1 MLMLCRSIFSLGFIQ
16 DLVFKILL
24 TPTLFVIFTAVIP
37 FMTLSIGE
45 LGEAA

>member
-1 MLMLCRSIFSLGFIQ
+1 MLCRILFSPAFIQ

-24 TPTLFVIFTAVIP
+24 TPTLFAIFTAVTP

-45 LGEAA
+45 FGEAA